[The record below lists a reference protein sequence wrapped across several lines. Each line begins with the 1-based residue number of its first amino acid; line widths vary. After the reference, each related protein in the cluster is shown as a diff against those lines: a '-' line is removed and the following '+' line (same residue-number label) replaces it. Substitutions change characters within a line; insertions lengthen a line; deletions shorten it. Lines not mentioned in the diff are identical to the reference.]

1 MCLSVPARILKIC
14 NSTAQVSISGS
25 IIEVSLQL
33 LENVKI
39 GDYVLVHAG
48 FALEKLDTEEA
59 IATLKTL
66 EDLSEEDPEEL
77 LGYIEI

>member
-1 MCLSVPARILKIC
+1 MCLSVPGRILKIC

-33 LENVKI
+33 LENVKV
-39 GDYVLVHAG
+39 GDYILVHAG

-59 IATLKTL
+59 IITLNTLKSISK
-66 EDLSEEDPEEL
+66 EESE
-77 LGYIEI
+77 